1 MFVLDG
7 IDDKGHGGFV
17 GAAKVRAAGW
27 SDVGYGVPVGYAVA
41 VGHGVAGHGDWM
53 VN

>member
-1 MFVLDG
+1 MGANGVVG
-7 IDDKGHGGFV
+7 I
-17 GAAKVRAAGW
+17 
-27 SDVGYGVPVGYAVA
+27 GVPVGYAVA